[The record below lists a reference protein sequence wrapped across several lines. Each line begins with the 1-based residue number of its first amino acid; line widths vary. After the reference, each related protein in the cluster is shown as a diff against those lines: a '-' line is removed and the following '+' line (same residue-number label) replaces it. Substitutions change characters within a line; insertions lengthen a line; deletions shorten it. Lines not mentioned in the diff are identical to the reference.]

1 VGEKKHPDLVQS
13 WVPARE
19 GDYEQFPPIPSTQ
32 DKVLDA
38 IAQSAFS
45 SLRTYGNCCR
55 TVLWAIQVHLRR
67 EEPATLRA
75 ASVLAGG
82 ICGSGK
88 TCGTVLGG
96 LIAIGQSLGSFDFGD
111 LETYSDAN
119 AAAGRFVK
127 LVTERYGSTDCF
139 DIQTS
144 IMGWSCDDPS
154 KGEEW
159 MRAGGSEA
167 CAGVCARVARIAA
180 GVILEAEA
188 DVQEPSGAEV

>member
-1 VGEKKHPDLVQS
+1 MGEKKHPDLVQS

-19 GDYEQFPPIPSTQ
+19 GDYEQFPPIPSTR

-55 TVLWAIQVHLRR
+55 SVLWAIQMHLRR
-67 EEPATLRA
+67 EEPSTLRA

-88 TCGTVLGG
+88 TCGTVIGG
-96 LIAIGQSLGSFDFGD
+96 LIAIGQSLGPSDFRD
-111 LETYSDAN
+111 LETYLEAN

-127 LVTERYGSTDCF
+127 LVKDRYGSTDCF
-139 DIQTS
+139 EVQRS
-144 IMGWSCDDPS
+144 IMGWCCDDPS

-167 CAGVCARVARIAA
+167 CAGVSARVARIAA
-180 GVILEAEA
+180 GVILDAEA
-188 DVQEPSGAEV
+188 DAKEPPGGKA